1 MEKVNMK
8 LQKRFYLIVNTVIR
22 TLLVLIVSGLLL
34 QSMFSTSFIGSVMT
48 QEGGWQEQTRNIA
61 DDPLRHI
68 AVFVIFTILVVLDH
82 KVCMR
87 YKARKVSKGY
97 GNYNVKADTIL
108 ESEVA
113 FQSEVALE
121 SEKALQFKV
130 ANGQQLNVK
139 KKKDVSDRRIFRIL
153 SIFALAIGVLWIMVT
168 QLQPGSDPAKVYE
181 IAMQWREGNFSSYAE
196 GGYLFRYPFQAGII
210 LFYYLLTFVFGV
222 DNYIGLQFVNVIAL
236 VAVYVLLS
244 KLAAGFWKDE
254 RKLPVLVYAV
264 LILWTPLA
272 FYVTYLYGIL
282 PGMALSL
289 GAVYCVAR
297 YLDSG
302 KYRYVLPACLCMGL
316 ATVIKM
322 NCLIYMI
329 ATACFLLY
337 DAIEAVCG
345 SRGNG
350 SSKVSGA
357 QDVSGGREGNSW
369 SDSVSSAVNQDLQNK
384 FSGADR
390 EGGFGKKSNVGR
402 AVASLGVIALM
413 GLSVMGC
420 NEAVNRYVERLSGYE
435 AGEGFE
441 MLAWVVMGLQET
453 PLGPGGYSGYIGDIY
468 LRYDYDADKVREA
481 AWTDIRKAM
490 TRMSENPLDEGV
502 TFFARKNAFQWN
514 DPSFI
519 SLDRTKRRDS
529 AIEMP
534 EFVSDLIDGHGSVR
548 FYVLMN
554 YFQTLLLAGMLLYLF
569 LNWKSRNL
577 YELMGAVI
585 FLGGYLFHFV
595 WESSASYTIP
605 YFVVMIP
612 YAVKGMTDWVRYVEN
627 VPAYMAR
634 NRQGLAG
641 KRELIGKFVL
651 PVGGTVAAF
660 VFVILLGRTNL
671 FWKTIALDDGE
682 EARAQFYHEEE
693 NRMEE
698 TPELPEGYYC
708 LVPYVAQNVRVAEV
722 DGKVTMMSYDAAES
736 ESGETLNAIDADVG
750 ENSEAAEDVKMVEGT
765 ERAEDAEAIEGAKR
779 TEDTKAIEGAE
790 ATEDTK
796 AIEDIEAEN
805 AKTTVTEVI
814 DVAKKSPVSNIYVPD
829 VEDIEQK
836 ILFHMENNT
845 EGNEGAADH
854 SSDIGVI
861 LRFRSN
867 EQVMAVEETGASL
880 QLTVYLDDGMN
891 MFYEPKENVS
901 YLWNM
906 YGTPEQGYCI
916 VIDGMALTYRDGAV
930 VLEEVSGEEEQR
942 WILR

>member
-68 AVFVIFTILVVLDH
+68 AVFVIFTTLVVLVH

-87 YKARKVSKGY
+87 YKARKVSQ
-97 GNYNVKADTIL
+97 NC
-108 ESEVA
+108 
-113 FQSEVALE
+113 
-121 SEKALQFKV
+121 
-130 ANGQQLNVK
+130 
-139 KKKDVSDRRIFRIL
+139 IFRIL
-153 SIFALAIGVLWIMVT
+153 SIFVLAIGMLWIMVT

-254 RKLPVLVYAV
+254 RKLPVLVYTV

-302 KYRYVLPACLCMGL
+302 KYRYVLPACLCMGV

-329 ATACFLLY
+329 AAACFLLY

-345 SRGNG
+345 SSGND
-350 SSKVSGA
+350 SSKVSGL
-357 QDVSGGREGNSW
+357 QEESGGREGDSW
-369 SDSVSSAVNQDLQNK
+369 SDSVSSDVNLDLQNK
-384 FSGADR
+384 ISGAER
-390 EGGFGKKSNVGR
+390 KGGFRGKSGVNR
-402 AVASLGVIALM
+402 AVASLGVIVLM

-420 NEAVNRYVERLSGYE
+420 NEVVNRYVERLSGYE

-468 LRYDYDADKVREA
+468 VRHDYDADKVREA
-481 AWTDIRKAM
+481 AWTDIRKVM

-519 SLDRTKRRDS
+519 SLDRTKGRDS

-534 EFVSDLIDGHGSVR
+534 EFVSDLIDGRGSVG

-698 TPELPEGYYC
+698 TPGLPEGYYC
-708 LVPYVAQNVRVAEV
+708 LVPYVAQNMRVAEV
-722 DGKVTMMSYDAAES
+722 DGKVTLVSFGADRNES
-736 ESGETLNAIDADVG
+736 SKMLNGIDADVG
-750 ENSEAAEDVKMVEGT
+750 ENSEAK
-765 ERAEDAEAIEGAKR
+765 GAQK
-779 TEDTKAIEGAE
+779 
-790 ATEDTK
+790 
-796 AIEDIEAEN
+796 
-805 AKTTVTEVI
+805 
-814 DVAKKSPVSNIYVPD
+814 
-829 VEDIEQK
+829 EQK

-854 SSDIGVI
+854 SSDTGVT

-867 EQVMAVEETGASL
+867 EQVIAVEQTGDSL
-880 QLTVYLDDGMN
+880 QLTVYMDDGMN

-916 VIDGMALTYRDGAV
+916 VLNDMALTYRDGAV
-930 VLEEVSGEEEQR
+930 VLEEASGEEEQR
-942 WILR
+942 WVLR